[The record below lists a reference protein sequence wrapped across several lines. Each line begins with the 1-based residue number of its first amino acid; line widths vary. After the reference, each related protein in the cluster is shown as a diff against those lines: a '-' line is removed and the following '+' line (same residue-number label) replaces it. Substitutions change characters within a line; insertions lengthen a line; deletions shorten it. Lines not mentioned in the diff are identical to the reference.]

1 MIDPPPKRV
10 ESLVQEWAPLV
21 WLAPGEKFLPS
32 AVTDFLHHV
41 HAEKSRVKEK
51 VKPSVT
57 PPSPPVDSDLIL
69 DNNIRRN
76 GGQSAWERRNKRTF
90 RGENLL
96 VDYIIDM
103 PVGENSEN
111 WFLVTNDDIED
122 LLDNDASFL
131 YGQLPSH
138 GTVPI
143 YALVSQCPNRPTNA
157 HHEIPPSASNLV
169 ETDSLDLTINDIP
182 SGKHEFMKNPYIPL
196 QKPQTI
202 ENLNYFTSQDAIPSY
217 KILDNSVENSVK
229 SQKRRKREIP
239 ILLVHPNSTT
249 YVLPENINGLEEQQI
264 VKNFTQPVKI
274 DEEWKVS
281 LPTVNKYRD
290 HHREEDSYYTKT
302 SGFKQKL
309 KTTAMAE
316 TEASYPHFFVTYWMF
331 YPYNQGK
338 TICSV
343 SLGPFG
349 HLPLP
354 LFFGMCLG
362 TRRDFGSHVGDWE
375 HMSLYFRGRKEPDEM
390 YVSAHDAGAYYEYD
404 RLTGTFEFRRQETR
418 VGILQKPVFPRTVV
432 TSGNHPVLFAAKGS
446 HGLWTAPGKH
456 RFIRVPR
463 LYDIN
468 GFGIPW
474 FTWHNTEILYEDDIS
489 ARSAFYQPHWIQ
501 FKGRWGN
508 PKSKCH
514 PLKRIGLN
522 FCEYSD
528 GPMGIRRKP
537 NFHCTTNN

>member
-1 MIDPPPKRV
+1 WCLKKLPGWTVGRIVTV
-10 ESLVQEWAPLV
+10 ESLVREWAPLV

-41 HAEKSRVKEK
+41 HAEKSRAKEK
-51 VKPSVT
+51 IKAPPPPPT
-57 PPSPPVDSDLIL
+57 PELELS

-76 GGQSAWERRNKRTF
+76 GHDAWEKRNKRTF

-122 LLDNDASFL
+122 LLDNDVSFI
-131 YGQLPSH
+131 YGQMPNH
-138 GTVPI
+138 GSVPI
-143 YALVSQCPNRPTNA
+143 YALVSLCPD
-157 HHEIPPSASNLV
+157 PPPGHSDGKV
-169 ETDSLDLTINDIP
+169 EFKT
-182 SGKHEFMKNPYIPL
+182 NPYIPL
-196 QKPQTI
+196 QKPQPI

-217 KILDNSVENSVK
+217 KVLDNHLDGRTK
-229 SQKRRKREIP
+229 AQKRRKREVAVVMAQS
-239 ILLVHPNSTT
+239 VHGNTST
-249 YVLPENINGLEEQQI
+249 YGAPEVMNELAEEAPKVENISKVVE
-264 VKNFTQPVKI
+264 K
-274 DEEWKVS
+274 DEEWSVPVNVPLHTPYKDHRDVDYYANYVQNDDFQQQQKVNI
-281 LPTVNKYRD
+281 PNGKIKDKEVT
-290 HHREEDSYYTKT
+290 
-302 SGFKQKL
+302 
-309 KTTAMAE
+309 
-316 TEASYPHFFVTYWMF
+316 YPHLFVTYWMF

-338 TICSV
+338 TICSI

-349 HLPLP
+349 HLPIP
-354 LFFGMCLG
+354 LFFGMCFG

-375 HMSLYFRGRKEPDEM
+375 HMSLYFRGRREPDEM

-404 RLTGTFEFRRQETR
+404 RLTGTFEFKRQETR

-432 TSGNHPVLFAAKGS
+432 TSANHPVLFAAKGS

-463 LYDIN
+463 LYDVN

-474 FTWHNTEILYEDDIS
+474 STWVNTEILYEDEIS
-489 ARSAFYQPHWIQ
+489 ARSAFHQPHWIQ

-537 NFHCTTNN
+537 HFHCTN